1 MTGSVIPSLMFTLH
15 IELEGSKKGQ
25 NIPSTPLFLT
35 DSNTA
40 KDKHGN
46 TTNGMMSQICINTY
60 GKILENQEEFLR
72 GWLLVTA
79 RTLKMCYSTLGNPTS
94 FDTSHS
100 PPLKAKRWWTKSQ
113 TATGLLLGMSCRR
126 MWTAAFLPQW
136 TCSHHP
142 QQDVNTLLIHS
153 LPR

>member
-1 MTGSVIPSLMFTLH
+1 MNKISTTKRSQRFSIENLTCKPFGKQFKVHKGCMTGSVIPSLMFTLH

-60 GKILENQEEFLR
+60 GKILENQEDQQ
-72 GWLLVTA
+72 
-79 RTLKMCYSTLGNPTS
+79 S
-94 FDTSHS
+94 F
-100 PPLKAKRWWTKSQ
+100 
-113 TATGLLLGMSCRR
+113 
-126 MWTAAFLPQW
+126 
-136 TCSHHP
+136 
-142 QQDVNTLLIHS
+142 
-153 LPR
+153 